1 MHRRVPHR
9 NRGGIVG
16 PELILG
22 RTKSQDW
29 RVWTALVAVIALV
42 GGGCAH
48 SRDAQLR
55 QRRVSNS
62 STDRSVSHS
71 RDLLTA
77 EEMRQHP
84 TLHAATAYD
93 AIRRLRPEY
102 LATATIEAA
111 GGSQASPT
119 VFVDGIAR
127 GGADVLRT
135 MQVAL
140 ITEMRF
146 VRPADAAL
154 RYGQDHRW
162 GAILI
167 TTDR

>member
-1 MHRRVPHR
+1 MRA
-9 NRGGIVG
+9 
-16 PELILG
+16 ELSLA

-29 RVWTALVAVIALV
+29 RAWTVLAAAIVSLV
-42 GGGCAH
+42 GSGCAH
-48 SRDAQLR
+48 SGDAQLR
-55 QRRVSNS
+55 HRRASDS

-77 EEMRQHP
+77 EEIRQHP
-84 TLHAATAYD
+84 TVHAGTAYD

-102 LATATIEAA
+102 LVMPTIEAA

-119 VFVDGIAR
+119 VFVDGVAR
-127 GGADVLRT
+127 GDVDMLRT
-135 MQVAL
+135 IQVAL
-140 ITEMRF
+140 ITEIRF
-146 VRPADAAL
+146 LRPADAAL